1 MSPLVGPPAML
12 ALPKPPAP
20 RPPLPNA
27 PFMIEPYS
35 IVLYWLFWP
44 PFMIEDWAPVFTD
57 WVSVYEGA
65 PKPLIF
71 VGEPPKPTFAGLLAM
86 L

>member
-1 MSPLVGPPAML
+1 
-12 ALPKPPAP
+12 
-20 RPPLPNA
+20 
-27 PFMIEPYS
+27 
-35 IVLYWLFWP
+35 
-44 PFMIEDWAPVFTD
+44 MIEDWAPVFTD